1 MAYLVTGGTGFTG
14 SYVVRDLVR
23 AGKEVVCF
31 DISDVSP
38 FMRETVPEEDLAKV
52 KVIQGSIDDIYLLYE
67 TIKEY
72 DIDLIVHLAYALYP
86 ASEVPRIALQAN
98 CIGTNNVFE
107 AARLFN
113 LRRIVWTSSM
123 AVFGRMR
130 ETYGDEPMPDD
141 AIYYKPTRLYGACKI
156 LNEVMADFYFDR
168 YGVDSIG
175 LRLGRIYGMGKLLGG
190 GGAFTRFLRDAALN
204 VPVTIQN
211 GSAMWPYAY
220 PEDVASAVVK
230 ACEVPTTKTKVF
242 NLSDGDEYNGWQLAE
257 VIKKV
262 NPNAKVAVEP
272 GVDVYNTPKFDIT
285 GIKKELGWSPQYTL
299 EKGLRE
305 IFNYFRQQEGLPLL

>member
-1 MAYLVTGGTGFTG
+1 MAYLVTGGTGFIG
-14 SYVVRDLVR
+14 AYVVRDLLS

-31 DISDVSP
+31 DVSDITP
-38 FMRETVPEEDLAKV
+38 FMRELIPEKDLKKV
-52 KVIQGSIDDIYLLYE
+52 KVVQGSIADTFLLFKIVRE
-67 TIKEY
+67 HNV
-72 DIDLIVHLAYALYP
+72 DVMVHLAYALHP
-86 ASEVPRIALQAN
+86 PSEEPMIALQAN
-98 CIGTNNVFE
+98 LLGTFNAFE
-107 AARLFN
+107 AAWLFK
-113 LRRIVWTSSM
+113 LRRLVWTSSSS
-123 AVFGRMR
+123 VFGKMR
-130 ETYGDEPMPDD
+130 QSWGDEAIPDD
-141 AIYYKPTRLYGACKI
+141 TPYFQPTRLYGACKI
-156 LNEVMADFYFDR
+156 LNEFTAGLYLERF
-168 YGVDSIG
+168 GVDSIG

-220 PEDVASAVVK
+220 PEDVTTAIVK

-262 NPNAKVAVEP
+262 NPNAKVTVEP

-285 GIKKELGWSPQYTL
+285 GIKRELGWSPQYTL

-305 IFNYFRQQEGLPLL
+305 VFNYFRQKEGLPPL